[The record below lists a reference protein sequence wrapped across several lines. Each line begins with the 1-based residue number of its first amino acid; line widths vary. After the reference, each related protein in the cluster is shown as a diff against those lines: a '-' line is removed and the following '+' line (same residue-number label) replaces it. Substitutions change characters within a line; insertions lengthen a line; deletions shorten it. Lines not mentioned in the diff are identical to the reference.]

1 MKVSELMHDL
11 LEVLIN
17 DGDLDIKIGLIS
29 ENNDIT
35 FENSIAIFI
44 YPNDVTSGKG
54 YIELT
59 ADIEDIKKFKEDI
72 KVLYKPNKYKINVD

>member
-1 MKVSELMHDL
+1 MKVSDLMHDL

-17 DGDLDIKIGLIS
+17 DGDLDVKIGLVS

-35 FENSIAIFI
+35 FENSIVMFI

-59 ADIEDIKKFKEDI
+59 TDIEDIRKFREDI
-72 KVLYKPNKYKINVD
+72 KVLYKRQK